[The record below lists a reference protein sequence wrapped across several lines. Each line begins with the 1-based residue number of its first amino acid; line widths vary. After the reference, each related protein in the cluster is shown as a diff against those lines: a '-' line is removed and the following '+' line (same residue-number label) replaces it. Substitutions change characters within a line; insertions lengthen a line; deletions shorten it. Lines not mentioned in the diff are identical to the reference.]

1 MAASHDPITIAA
13 AAMTLVFRAQGGDR
27 VEEDIPALPVRR
39 PEFHQ
44 TMRTMPRPSSR
55 TGDRDR
61 VGPSRL
67 SERPTGRL
75 DREQPNTGM
84 VRVYVGTGRHAGI
97 RSGISSARS
106 PTGEG
111 PLHGPRRHRNPRS
124 LFSHQGTGGDGLH
137 DHRLVETSKHQRP

>member
-97 RSGISSARS
+97 RSGDLVGAITNGRRSAPWSSAASKSSLAFLSSRY
-106 PTGEG
+106 
-111 PLHGPRRHRNPRS
+111 RRRWP
-124 LFSHQGTGGDGLH
+124 
-137 DHRLVETSKHQRP
+137 P